1 MDPAR
6 QQRLDAIAAI
16 AVKIEAETK
25 LPAKLLVAQWAVESQ
40 WGSKPVGECNYF
52 GIKRADRHAKFCT
65 VPTQE
70 VFTQA
75 QVAAWNKAHP
85 ARPAKLLESLSDGRS
100 RVQID
105 DEFADYDS
113 LEDSARDYAWLIT
126 HGAPYAK
133 AWAVF
138 LADGNFTNLANDV
151 LKVYA
156 TAQYG
161 SLALQ
166 IAAQDNVASAIQSA
180 SGVNA

>member
-40 WGSKPVGECNYF
+40 WGSKPVGHANYF
-52 GIKRADRHAKFCT
+52 GMKKAARHTQCCT
-65 VPTQE
+65 VETHE
-70 VFTQA
+70 VIG
-75 QVAAWNKAHP
+75 
-85 ARPAKLLESLSDGRS
+85 GRT
-100 RVQID
+100 VLID
-105 DEFADYDS
+105 AEFADYDS
-113 LEDSARDYAWLIT
+113 LEDSARDYAWLLT

-133 AWAVF
+133 AWAAF